1 MSTWV
6 DPTGREQQTLTHAS
20 SAPRSSL
27 VKPQGN
33 CTQDEVG
40 TTRCRQPL
48 HPHPVLPNLG
58 GAQTAVLGLSSCPG
72 SPGSHTSVSLSA
84 ASPPQVVTDLRLW
97 MRQNCSMLSALL
109 RELIRTMVDRA
120 EA

>member
-1 MSTWV
+1 MSTWA
-6 DPTGREQQTLTHAS
+6 DPTGHEQQTLTHAS
-20 SAPRSSL
+20 STPRSSL

-58 GAQTAVLGLSSCPG
+58 ELRQQRWGSAAVLAPRGVTHQ
-72 SPGSHTSVSLSA
+72 SP
-84 ASPPQVVTDLRLW
+84 
-97 MRQNCSMLSALL
+97 
-109 RELIRTMVDRA
+109 
-120 EA
+120 